1 MNQGIFWLYNLSVPI
16 VCYGAL
22 TGGFLCFLKTHFK
35 STKMNRGLFGFFL
48 FSGLI
53 VMATLHERGIWP
65 DGLCRLLKYLLFSG
79 MVILA
84 FSGAWEKKLLA
95 AAILIVTEKLTA
107 NFCGSLLTALALV
120 IRHGILKQPAMM
132 ELWQDFLVTILSYL
146 VTAAVLCFLSRKS
159 RGLFE
164 EKTGKWYLMSAGP
177 LLFLILVVDVY
188 DWSVGRGA
196 VFWGGE
202 RMGIYE
208 NQLFSH
214 GAVCVLTAVCMFAAG
229 FYVYGMEK
237 IYREWQKKE
246 QYRLQALYLEG
257 LKNQNQRMDK
267 IRHDMKNHI
276 ISLQGLLADGNLEKM
291 KEYLNRI
298 AETGGVKGAEEV
310 TGNKAVDALLYE
322 KKKRA
327 EEGNVVWQCD
337 MQPWKESILDEFDFC
352 VLAGNALDNAIEA
365 CEKMEDEGIRNEGI
379 ENEKIENEKIKNE
392 KIEIKKII
400 NKTNRFLHIQTGWV
414 KNYFL
419 FEVKNSAGVR
429 TKEEQKDVFT
439 HQETDRKHYGIG
451 LLNIKETV
459 EKYNGIVNTEWKDGI
474 FVLSV
479 LIPTE
484 QPAPDKET

>member
-1 MNQGIFWLYNLSVPI
+1 
-16 VCYGAL
+16 
-22 TGGFLCFLKTHFK
+22 
-35 STKMNRGLFGFFL
+35 
-48 FSGLI
+48 
-53 VMATLHERGIWP
+53 MATLHEREIWP
-65 DGLCRLLKYLLFSG
+65 DVLCRLLKYLLFSG

-95 AAILIVTEKLTA
+95 AAILIVTEKLTG
-107 NFCGSLLTALALV
+107 NFCGSLLTALVLV

-146 VTAAVLCFLSRKS
+146 VTASVLCFLSRKS
-159 RGLFE
+159 GGLFE

-177 LLFLILVVDVY
+177 LLFLILVADVY
-188 DWSVGRGA
+188 DWSVGRGV

-202 RMGIYE
+202 RLGVYE

-257 LKNQNQRMDK
+257 LKNQNERMDK

-276 ISLQGLLADGNLEKM
+276 ISLQGLLVDGSLEKM

-298 AETGGVKGAEEV
+298 AETGGMKGAEEV

-327 EEGNVVWQCD
+327 EEGNVAWKCD

-365 CEKMEDEGIRNEGI
+365 CEKMEDAGIRNEGI
-379 ENEKIENEKIKNE
+379 ENKKTENR
-392 KIEIKKII
+392 KII

-419 FEVKNSAGVR
+419 FEVKNSAGVGA
-429 TKEEQKDVFT
+429 KEEQKGVFT

-479 LIPTE
+479 LIPAE
-484 QPAPDKET
+484 QLAPDKET